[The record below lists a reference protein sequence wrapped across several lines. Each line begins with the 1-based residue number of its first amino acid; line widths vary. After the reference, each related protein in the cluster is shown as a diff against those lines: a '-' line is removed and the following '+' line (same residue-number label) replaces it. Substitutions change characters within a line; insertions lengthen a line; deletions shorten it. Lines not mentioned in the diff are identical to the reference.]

1 MSAVLLVLLLAAPSA
16 VYAADADSKAGA
28 VTTSGTRLNVR
39 KSPSTGSAVVAT
51 LNKGSYITLL
61 SRSGDWWRVEYGK
74 GLYGYCHKDYITI
87 VQGTPTTVKTQA
99 GSLNVRSGPGT
110 SYAKTASL
118 SKGETVILLTT
129 SGGWSR
135 VLYHGTKTGY
145 VSAQYLASGYAPV
158 SLSVPSFKQTDSRWA
173 DTQVALSGKT
183 FAQIGCATTAVAM
196 MESYRT
202 GKTIYPNEM
211 MRSLNYTASGDLY
224 WPSHYVTVTDPSNY
238 LTRIYQL
245 LQQGKPVLFGARN
258 AYGRQHW
265 VVITGF
271 AGGSALTAASFTIQD
286 PGTYS
291 RTNLQQFLNAYPT
304 VYKYFYYGG

>member
-1 MSAVLLVLLLAAPSA
+1 MVLILLLAAPSA

-39 KSPSTGSAVVAT
+39 KSPSTGAPVAAT

-61 SRSGDWWRVEYGK
+61 SRTGDWWRVEYGK

-99 GSLNVRSGPGT
+99 GSLNVRGGPGT
-110 SYAKTASL
+110 SYPKTASL

-173 DTQVALSGKT
+173 NMQVALSGKT

-202 GKTIYPNEM
+202 GKTIYPHEM

-224 WPSHYVTVTDPSNY
+224 WPSHYIPVTETANY
-238 LTRIYQL
+238 LPRLYEL
-245 LQQGKPVLFGARN
+245 LRQEKPVLLGARN

-271 AGGSALTAASFTIQD
+271 AGGSTLSAASFTIQD

>member
-1 MSAVLLVLLLAAPSA
+1 MILILLLAAPSA

-39 KSPSTGSAVVAT
+39 KSPSTGAPVAAT

-61 SRSGDWWRVEYGK
+61 SRTGDWWRVEYGK

-99 GSLNVRSGPGT
+99 GSLNVRGGPGT
-110 SYAKTASL
+110 SYPKTASL

-173 DTQVALSGKT
+173 NMQVALSGKT

-202 GKTIYPNEM
+202 GSTIYPNAM
-211 MRSLNYTASGDLY
+211 AKQLRYTSSGALY
-224 WPSHYVTVTDPSNY
+224 WPSNLVPVTNLSGY
-238 LTRIYQL
+238 LSEVNRL
-245 LQQGKPVLFGARN
+245 LREGKPVLFGATTSS
-258 AYGRQHW
+258 GKQHW
-265 VVITGF
+265 VVIYGFSGGDTG
-271 AGGSALTAASFTIQD
+271 STSQYLIRD
-286 PGTYS
+286 PGSNS
-291 RTNLQQFLNAYPT
+291 RVNLQQFLNAYP
-304 VYKYFYYGG
+304 VAYKYFYHR